1 MELKLEKK
9 YELEEFVE
17 GNRYSTSEY
26 PTFSSILIVKSK
38 FNGYIELA
46 FNDGV
51 MAVLYEA
58 LNMNMFFYEFPLTPL
73 EQELL

>member
-9 YELEEFVE
+9 CELKELAE
-17 GNRYSTSEY
+17 GSRYSTSEY

-51 MAVLYEA
+51 RAVLYEA
-58 LNMNMFFYEFPLTPL
+58 LNMNMFFYEFPFTPL